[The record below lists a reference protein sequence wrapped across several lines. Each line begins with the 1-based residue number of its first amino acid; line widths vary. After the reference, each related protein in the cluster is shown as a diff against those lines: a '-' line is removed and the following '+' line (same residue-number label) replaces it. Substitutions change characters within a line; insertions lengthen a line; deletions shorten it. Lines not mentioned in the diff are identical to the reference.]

1 MKKMRIFKKL
11 VVSRD
16 DEITLAKD
24 KQLKIKNLFNNQY
37 DVIQMIS
44 ASFEHLISAI
54 SGICV
59 DSEKMNQVSEDFQKE
74 FVHQKKLVAT
84 FESNTKIL
92 SQLAETFERNNQL
105 IEVIADKL
113 SLIDDIVFQTNILS
127 LNASI
132 EAARAG
138 EAGKSFAVVAEAV
151 RSLSSSSAESA
162 KDIKEATLNIKQNS
176 VEMLESFK
184 QFNSFIASHTRE
196 LTENANRLDC
206 ENVALQSTIRE
217 MQARSTDS
225 SAKATQDQV
234 RVKNDLEKLTKMTSD
249 LIGQLTGNPIIDL
262 NAEQV
267 VERIDKYVI
276 VDVRNVKEYNDELS
290 HIPGSSLVTLGA
302 DLEAYL
308 QNADKHQTYLFVC
321 RSGGRSSRAARL
333 AQSYGL
339 NHIFNLNGGMLE
351 WNKNG
356 HPVANKFK
364 SFR

>member
-1 MKKMRIFKKL
+1 MKKLRIFKKWTE
-11 VVSRD
+11 SPE
-16 DEITLAKD
+16 DEFTFTKD

-37 DVIQMIS
+37 DIIQMIS

-59 DSEKMNQVSEDFQKE
+59 DSEKMNKVSEDFQKE
-74 FVHQKKLVAT
+74 FIHQKKIVAT

-92 SQLAETFERNNQL
+92 SHLAETFEKNNKL

-151 RSLSSSSAESA
+151 RSLSRSSAESA
-162 KDIKEATLNIKQNS
+162 KDIKEATLNIKKNS

-184 QFNSFIASHTRE
+184 QFNSFISSHTQE

-206 ENVALQSTIRE
+206 ETVALQSTILA
-217 MQARSTDS
+217 MQIRSNDS
-225 SAKATQDQV
+225 SAKATQDQN

-249 LIGQLTGNPIIDL
+249 LIGQLTGKPIIDL
-262 NAEQV
+262 SAEQV
-267 VERIDKYVI
+267 VENIDKYVI
-276 VDVRNVKEYNDELS
+276 VDVRNLNEYNDDLS
-290 HIPGSSLVTLGA
+290 HIQGSSLVTLGA
-302 DLEAYL
+302 DLEGYL
-308 QNADKHQTYLFVC
+308 QNADRTKTYLFVC
-321 RSGGRSSRAARL
+321 RSGGRSSKAARL

-339 NHIFNLNGGMLE
+339 NHIYNLNGGMLE
-351 WNKNG
+351 WNKQG
-356 HPVANKFK
+356 HPVAA
-364 SFR
+364 